1 MLNNSFSKLIGL
13 VILSVSIFACKT
25 PNLVQKTVNKTV
37 PQTYANS
44 ADTAKKELITWKEY
58 FTDLYLIDLIDSAL
72 VKNQELNIIL
82 QEIAISHNEVRVR
95 KGEYLPFINLQAGA
109 DLEKVGRYTRQG
121 ANDANTDIKRGR
133 KMPDPLSNLM
143 LAANAQWEID
153 IWHKLRNAK
162 AAAVDRYLASIEGKN
177 FMVTNLIAEIANAYY
192 ELLALDNQREI
203 LKQNIEIQSN
213 ALEIVRLQKQAA
225 KVTELA
231 VRRFEAEVLST
242 RSLQFE
248 IDQQIIETENWINFL
263 IGRFPAPVP
272 RDPNSFNDL
281 TTESLIAG
289 IPAQL
294 LENRPDIKQAEL
306 ELTAADLDV
315 KSAKANFYP
324 SLDISAA
331 IGLEAFKPEFL
342 VRTPESML
350 YALAGDL
357 VGPLINRNAIKA
369 AYYSANAKQLQA
381 IYSYEK
387 TVLSAYIEVVNQQSM
402 LLNLKQSYDLKLQ
415 EVEALK
421 ASITISNDLF
431 SSARADYME
440 VLLTQRDA
448 LEARFE
454 LVETKMKQMHAKVDI
469 YQALGGGWK

>member
-357 VGPLINRNAIKA
+357 VGPLINRNTIKA

>member
-109 DLEKVGRYTRQG
+109 DLEKVGRYTSQG